1 MKCST
6 SRGSRQGD
14 CFTWNA
20 KIKRSSTVP
29 RGTPLD
35 GVLSVLSPTA
45 WNSALAVALFQHNK
59 PTLQRLDQRVG
70 CAPRHRGGHR
80 FDGVAPGTPEQ
91 EQLTIRPNE
100 RLQGHQH
107 PG

>member
-6 SRGSRQGD
+6 SRGYASRGLFHVERED
-14 CFTWNA
+14 KAILNCSTWN
-20 KIKRSSTVP
+20 T
-29 RGTPLD
+29 LD
-35 GVLSVLSPTA
+35 GVLPVLSPRA

-91 EQLTIRPNE
+91 EQLTIRPN
-100 RLQGHQH
+100 
-107 PG
+107 